1 MHLHHQDNEEEG
13 NIILL
18 SLVSP
23 SVIKTWLFS
32 KFSWWHKLALFQ
44 VVYKRLVLDCDQ
56 VYQFVTR
63 HFLPV
68 IVYIGLYYG
77 ITINVWVNFLF
88 FSLSPPSSPDLLILL
103 LHVFFPSSNNSSST
117 TSFSIFF
124 FYKFPFLFFI
134 FFLYLKILPF
144 SPHFLKLF
152 FCYS

>member
-23 SVIKTWLFS
+23 SAIKTWLFS

-68 IVYIGLYYG
+68 IVYNRLILWHNNQCLGEFPLLLLKVLLLLL
-77 ITINVWVNFLF
+77 IFLF
-88 FSLSPPSSPDLLILL
+88 FFFMFSSLLPIILLPQLLSLYSSPINSP
-103 LHVFFPSSNNSSST
+103 FSSSS
-117 TSFSIFF
+117 SFYI
-124 FYKFPFLFFI
+124 
-134 FFLYLKILPF
+134 
-144 SPHFLKLF
+144 
-152 FCYS
+152 